1 MPTCRKCSEEWPEG
15 TNVCPNDGFV
25 FTMDFDGDTAMAP
38 AGMAAAGPVT
48 GARAA
53 AVPQGGASA
62 AVAVAE
68 APMNDDFP
76 MTTELVGGMIVGEYR
91 IDKKIG
97 EGGMGAVYSATH
109 PMIGK
114 RAAI

>member
-1 MPTCRKCSEEWPEG
+1 MPRCRKCMKDWPADMTACPDDGYSFTLEVDATVAPRPKAATTTAVLG
-15 TNVCPNDGFV
+15 TGVGE
-25 FTMDFDGDTAMAP
+25 A
-38 AGMAAAGPVT
+38 
-48 GARAA
+48 
-53 AVPQGGASA
+53 ASA
-62 AVAVAE
+62 AVQHHAE
-68 APMNDDFP
+68 LPITMDENG
-76 MTTELVGGMIVGEYR
+76 ELQAGMLVGEYK